1 MTVNILMPAL
11 SPTMTE
17 GKLAKWN
24 KSEGDEVV
32 AGDVIA
38 EIETD
43 KATMELEAVE
53 EGVLG
58 KIVVSEGTEGVAVNA
73 LIAVM
78 LEDGEDASAADAAA
92 SSAQTPAPEPAAQP
106 TESATEPAPTPAPA
120 PQPTPQAAPASDGTR
135 LFASPLAKRMAA
147 DAGID
152 ISAVPG
158 SGPHGRIVKTDVEA
172 AISGGGAQA
181 APEQAQPQT
190 AAPAAPVAPSL
201 PATIPSAGS
210 YTEIPNSNIRKIIA
224 ERLTASSRD
233 IPSYMVTVDCEID
246 KLLEMRKDLNG
257 RSPEGDGA
265 YKISVN
271 DFIVRAVA
279 LTMRKVPGVNA
290 SWTEAAILQYDDI
303 DVSIAVATED
313 GLITP
318 IVRNAD
324 QKGLAEISI
333 EMKDLA
339 MRARENKLMPEEF
352 QGGGFT
358 ISNLGMFGVKEFTS
372 IINPPQSCILSVGA
386 GEQRPVVKEGALG
399 IATVMTCTLAS
410 DHRTVD
416 GALAAQFLK
425 AFKAMVEDPL
435 TMLL

>member
-17 GKLAKWN
+17 GTLAKWH
-24 KSEGDEVV
+24 KGEGDEVS

-43 KATMELEAVE
+43 KATMELEAVD

-58 KIVVSEGTEGVAVNA
+58 KIVVTEGTESVLVNA

-78 LEDGEDASAADAAA
+78 LEEGEDATAAEGAASAAPVPAAPVEA
-92 SSAQTPAPEPAAQP
+92 APAAQQASP
-106 TESATEPAPTPAPA
+106 EDA
-120 PQPTPQAAPASDGTR
+120 PQAAPAEKGDR
-135 LFASPLAKRMAA
+135 IFVSPLAKRLAIE
-147 DAGID
+147 AGIEL
-152 ISAVPG
+152 SAITG
-158 SGPHGRIVKTDVEA
+158 SGPHGRIVKSDVEA
-172 AISGGGAQA
+172 AKAGGVQA
-181 APEQAQPQT
+181 TPAQP
-190 AAPAAPVAPSL
+190 AAAVAAPVAAAPSL
-201 PATIPSAGS
+201 PATLPTGGP
-210 YTEIPNSNIRKIIA
+210 YTATPNSSIRKIIA

-246 KLLEMRKDLNG
+246 QLLAMRSDLNG

-271 DFIVRAVA
+271 DFILRAVA
-279 LTMRKVPGVNA
+279 LAMRKVPGVNT
-290 SWTEAAILQYDDI
+290 SWTPEAILQYDDI
-303 DVSIAVATED
+303 DVSVAVATPD

-318 IVRNAD
+318 IVRHAD
-324 QKGLAEISI
+324 QKGLAEISL
-333 EMKDLA
+333 ETKDLA
-339 MRARENKLMPEEF
+339 LRARDNKLMPEEF

-372 IINPPQSCILSVGA
+372 IINPPQSCIMSVGA
-386 GEQRPVVKEGALG
+386 GEQRPVVKDGALG
-399 IATVMTCTLAS
+399 IATVMSVTLAS

-416 GALAAQFLK
+416 GALAAQFLQ

>member
-1 MTVNILMPAL
+1 MTVEILMLAL

-17 GKLAKWN
+17 GTLAKWH
-24 KSEGDEVV
+24 KAEGDEVA
-32 AGDVIA
+32 AGDILA

-43 KATMELEAVE
+43 KATMEMEAVD

-58 KIVVSEGTEGVAVNA
+58 KIVISEGTEGVAVNS

-78 LEDGEDASAADAAA
+78 LEEGEEASAADAAA
-92 SSAQTPAPEPAAQP
+92 SA
-106 TESATEPAPTPAPA
+106 APA
-120 PQPTPQAAPASDGTR
+120 PQAAPAEEPASEPAPAPAEQPAPQAAAIENGER
-135 LFASPLAKRMAA
+135 IFASPLAKRLAA
-147 DAGID
+147 DAGIEL
-152 ISAVPG
+152 SAIPG
-158 SGPHGRIVKTDVEA
+158 SGPHGRIVKNDVEA
-172 AISGGGAQA
+172 VIDGSVQAAPAQA
-181 APEQAQPQT
+181 AASS
-190 AAPAAPVAPSL
+190 APAL
-201 PATIPSAGS
+201 PATIPSMGS
-210 YTEIPNSNIRKIIA
+210 YTEIPNSSVRKIIA

-233 IPSYMVTVDCEID
+233 IPSYMVTLDCEID
-246 KLLEMRKDLNG
+246 KLLAMRKDLNG

-271 DFIVRAVA
+271 DFIIRAIA
-279 LTMRKVPGVNA
+279 LAMRKVPGVNT
-290 SWTEAAILQYDDI
+290 SWTETAILQYDDI
-303 DVSIAVATED
+303 DVSVAVATAD

-318 IVRNAD
+318 IIRNAD

-339 MRARENKLMPEEF
+339 LRARDNKLMPEEF

-358 ISNLGMFGVKEFTS
+358 VSNLGMYGVKEFTS
-372 IINPPQSCILSVGA
+372 IINPPQSCIMSVGA
-386 GEQRPVVKEGALG
+386 GEQRPVVKDGALG

-416 GALAAQFLK
+416 GALSAQFLQ

>member
-1 MTVNILMPAL
+1 MTVEILMPAL
-11 SPTMTE
+11 SPTMTD
-17 GKLAKWN
+17 GKLAKWF
-24 KSEGDEVV
+24 KAEGDQVA
-32 AGDVIA
+32 AGDVLA

-43 KATMELEAVE
+43 KATMEMEAVD

-58 KIVVSEGTEGVAVNA
+58 KIVVAEGTEGVAVNS

-78 LEDGEDASAADAAA
+78 LEEGEDASAADAAA
-92 SSAQTPAPEPAAQP
+92 SAAPAPAPEPQAAP
-106 TESATEPAPTPAPA
+106 AEEPAAEPA
-120 PQPTPQAAPASDGTR
+120 PQPTPQAAPVEKGER
-135 LFASPLAKRMAA
+135 IFASPLAKRMAA
-147 DAGID
+147 DAGIELAQ
-152 ISAVPG
+152 ISG
-158 SGPHGRIVKTDVEA
+158 SGPHGRIVKSDVEA
-172 AISGGGAQA
+172 AIAGGVQA
-181 APEQAQPQT
+181 APAPAAT
-190 AAPAAPVAPSL
+190 PSPSAAPAL
-201 PATIPSAGS
+201 PATIPAMGS
-210 YTEIPNSNIRKIIA
+210 YTEIPNSSVRKIIA

-257 RSPEGDGA
+257 RSPEGEGA

-271 DFIVRAVA
+271 DFIIRAIA
-279 LTMRKVPGVNA
+279 LAMRKVPGVNT
-290 SWTEAAILQYDDI
+290 SWTDAAILQYDNV
-303 DVSIAVATED
+303 DVSVAVATPD

-318 IVRNAD
+318 IIRGAD

-339 MRARENKLMPEEF
+339 LRARDNKLMPEEF

-358 ISNLGMFGVKEFTS
+358 VSNLGMYGVKEFTS
-372 IINPPQSCILSVGA
+372 IINPPQSCIMSVGA
-386 GEQRPVVKEGALG
+386 GEQRAVVKDGALG

-416 GALAAQFLK
+416 GALSAQFLQ

>member
-1 MTVNILMPAL
+1 MTVEILMPAL
-11 SPTMTE
+11 SPTMTD
-17 GKLAKWN
+17 GKLAKWF
-24 KSEGDEVV
+24 KAEGDQVA
-32 AGDVIA
+32 AGDVLA

-43 KATMELEAVE
+43 KATMEMEAVD

-58 KIVVSEGTEGVAVNA
+58 KIVIAEGTEGVAVNS

-78 LEDGEDASAADAAA
+78 LEEGEDASAADAAA
-92 SSAQTPAPEPAAQP
+92 SAAPPSPEPV
-106 TESATEPAPTPAPA
+106 
-120 PQPTPQAAPASDGTR
+120 PQAAPAEEPASEPAPAPAAQPNPQPAPQAAPVEKGER
-135 LFASPLAKRMAA
+135 IFASPLAKRLAA
-147 DAGID
+147 DAGIELAQ
-152 ISAVPG
+152 IPG
-158 SGPHGRIVKTDVEA
+158 SGPHGRIVKNDVEA
-172 AISGGGAQA
+172 AIAGGVQ
-181 APEQAQPQT
+181 
-190 AAPAAPVAPSL
+190 AAPAATTSAPAL
-201 PATIPSAGS
+201 PATIPSMGS
-210 YTEIPNSNIRKIIA
+210 YAEIPNSSIRKIIA

-271 DFIVRAVA
+271 DFIILAIA
-279 LTMRKVPGVNA
+279 LAMRKVPGVNT

-303 DVSIAVATED
+303 DVSVAVATAD

-318 IVRNAD
+318 IIRNAD

-339 MRARENKLMPEEF
+339 LRARDNKLMPEEF

-358 ISNLGMFGVKEFTS
+358 VSNLGMYGVKEFTS

-386 GEQRPVVKEGALG
+386 GEQRPVVKDGALG

-416 GALAAQFLK
+416 GALSAQFLQ

>member
-1 MTVNILMPAL
+1 MTVEILMPAL
-11 SPTMTE
+11 SPTMTD
-17 GKLAKWN
+17 GKLAKWF
-24 KSEGDEVV
+24 KAEGDQVA
-32 AGDVIA
+32 AGDVLA

-43 KATMELEAVE
+43 NATMEMEAVD

-58 KIVVSEGTEGVAVNA
+58 KIVIAEGTEGVAVNS

-78 LEDGEDASAADAAA
+78 LEEGEDASAADAAA
-92 SSAQTPAPEPAAQP
+92 SAAPPSPEPV
-106 TESATEPAPTPAPA
+106 
-120 PQPTPQAAPASDGTR
+120 PQAAPAEEPASEPAPAPAAQPNPQPAPQAAPVEKGER
-135 LFASPLAKRMAA
+135 IFASPLAKRLAA
-147 DAGID
+147 DAGIELAQ
-152 ISAVPG
+152 IPG
-158 SGPHGRIVKTDVEA
+158 SGPHGRIVKNDVEA
-172 AISGGGAQA
+172 AIAGGVQ
-181 APEQAQPQT
+181 
-190 AAPAAPVAPSL
+190 AAPAATTSAPAL
-201 PATIPSAGS
+201 PATIPSMGS
-210 YTEIPNSNIRKIIA
+210 YAEIPNSSIRKIIA

-271 DFIVRAVA
+271 DFIILAIA
-279 LTMRKVPGVNA
+279 LAMRKVPGVNT

-303 DVSIAVATED
+303 DVSVAVATAD

-318 IVRNAD
+318 IIRNAD

-339 MRARENKLMPEEF
+339 LRARDNKLMPEEF

-358 ISNLGMFGVKEFTS
+358 VSNLGMYGVKEFTS

-386 GEQRPVVKEGALG
+386 GEQRPVVKDGALG

-416 GALAAQFLK
+416 GALSAQFLQ

>member
-1 MTVNILMPAL
+1 MTVEILMPAL

-17 GKLAKWN
+17 GKLAKWF
-24 KSEGDEVV
+24 KAEGDQVA
-32 AGDVIA
+32 AGDVLA

-43 KATMELEAVE
+43 KATMEMEAVD

-58 KIVVSEGTEGVAVNA
+58 KIVIAEGTEGVAVNS

-78 LEDGEDASAADAAA
+78 LEEGEDAAAADAAA
-92 SSAQTPAPEPAAQP
+92 SAAPPPEPTPQAPPAEEPTAQP
-106 TESATEPAPTPAPA
+106 QPA
-120 PQPTPQAAPASDGTR
+120 PQAAPAPAAQPAPQAPPIEKGER
-135 LFASPLAKRMAA
+135 IFASPLAKRLAA
-147 DAGID
+147 DAGIELAQ
-152 ISAVPG
+152 IPG
-158 SGPHGRIVKTDVEA
+158 TGPHGRIVKSDVEA
-172 AISGGGAQA
+172 AISGGVQ
-181 APEQAQPQT
+181 
-190 AAPAAPVAPSL
+190 AAPAAATSAPAL
-201 PATIPSAGS
+201 PATIPSMGS
-210 YTEIPNSNIRKIIA
+210 YTEIPNSSVRKIIA

-271 DFIVRAVA
+271 DFIILAIA
-279 LTMRKVPGVNA
+279 LAMRKVPGVNT

-303 DVSIAVATED
+303 DVSVAVATAD

-318 IVRNAD
+318 IIRNAD

-339 MRARENKLMPEEF
+339 LRARDNKLMPEEF

-358 ISNLGMFGVKEFTS
+358 VSNLGMYGVKEFTS

-416 GALAAQFLK
+416 GALSAQFLQ

>member
-17 GKLAKWN
+17 GTLAKWH
-24 KSEGDEVV
+24 KSEGDEIS

-43 KATMELEAVE
+43 KATMELEAVD

-58 KIVVSEGTEGVAVNA
+58 KIVVAEGTEGVAVNE

-78 LEDGEDASAADAAA
+78 LEEGEDASDANNVTTAAPVAA
-92 SSAQTPAPEPAAQP
+92 
-106 TESATEPAPTPAPA
+106 PAPA
-120 PQPTPQAAPASDGTR
+120 AAPISAPAAPAAAPSAAQVAPQAAPADKGAR
-135 LFASPLAKRMAA
+135 IFASPLAKRLAA

-152 ISAVPG
+152 LAAITG
-158 SGPHGRIVKTDVEA
+158 SGPHGRIVKSDVESA
-172 AISGGGAQA
+172 KAGGVQA
-181 APEQAQPQT
+181 APVQPQ
-190 AAPAAPVAPSL
+190 AAPTASSAPSL
-201 PATIPSAGS
+201 PATLPTGGS
-210 YTEIPNSNIRKIIA
+210 YTEIPNSSVRKIIA
-224 ERLTASSRD
+224 QRLTASSRD
-233 IPSYMVTVDCEID
+233 IPSYMVTVDCDID
-246 KLLEMRKDLNG
+246 QLLAMRSDLNG

-271 DFIVRAVA
+271 DFIVRAIA
-279 LTMRKVPGVNA
+279 LAMRKVPGVNA
-290 SWTEAAILQYDDI
+290 SWSDAAILQYDDI
-303 DVSIAVATED
+303 DVSVAVATPD

-318 IVRNAD
+318 IIRHAD
-324 QKGLAEISI
+324 QKGLAEISV

-339 MRARENKLMPEEF
+339 VRARDNKLMPEEF

-358 ISNLGMFGVKEFTS
+358 ISNLGMYGVKEFTS

-386 GEQRPVVKEGALG
+386 GAQRPVVKDGALG

-416 GALAAQFLK
+416 GALSAQFLQ
-425 AFKAMVEDPL
+425 AFKAMIEDPL